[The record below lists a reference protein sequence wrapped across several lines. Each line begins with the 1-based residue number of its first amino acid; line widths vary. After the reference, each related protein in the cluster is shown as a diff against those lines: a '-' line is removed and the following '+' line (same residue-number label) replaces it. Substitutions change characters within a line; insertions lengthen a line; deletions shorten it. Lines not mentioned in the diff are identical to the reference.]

1 MMNLT
6 NLHFI
11 WKPHSW
17 WSTNTNAASVWIR
30 RNLIKHCKFKIY
42 RDKMV
47 HFCIYF
53 CFIDYAKNFDC
64 VDYNKLWKILQEM
77 GIPDHQTCLL
87 RTLYAGQEAT
97 GRTGHGTTDWFQ
109 TVKGAR
115 QGCILSPYLFNL
127 YTEYI
132 RSFLIAQ
139 LVKNLLAMWETWV
152 QFLGWE
158 DPLKKGMATHSSILA
173 WRILWT
179 V

>member
-1 MMNLT
+1 
-6 NLHFI
+6 
-11 WKPHSW
+11 
-17 WSTNTNAASVWIR
+17 
-30 RNLIKHCKFKIY
+30 
-42 RDKMV
+42 
-47 HFCIYF
+47 
-53 CFIDYAKNFDC
+53 
-64 VDYNKLWKILQEM
+64 M
-77 GIPDHQTCLL
+77 GIPDYLTCLL
-87 RTLYAGQEAT
+87 SNLYAGQKAT
-97 GRTGHGTTDWFQ
+97 VRIVHGTTDWFQ